1 MAFEHKHLVY
11 IMTGS
16 WGPIL
21 AKGQVLWLNFCGVGG
36 VHIMW
41 LNAPIKDQDMTL
53 PANMSNTHLLRGKLK
68 GHFSRRATKF

>member
-21 AKGQVLWLNFCGVGG
+21 AKGQVLWLNFCSMGGGGGG
-36 VHIMW
+36 VHVMW
-41 LNAPIKDQDMTL
+41 Q
-53 PANMSNTHLLRGKLK
+53 
-68 GHFSRRATKF
+68 